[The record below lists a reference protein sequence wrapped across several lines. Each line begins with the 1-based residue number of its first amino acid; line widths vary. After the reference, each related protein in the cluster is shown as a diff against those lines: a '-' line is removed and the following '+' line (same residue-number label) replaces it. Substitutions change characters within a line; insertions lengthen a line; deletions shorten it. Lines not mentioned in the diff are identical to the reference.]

1 MIEWVFLAIGLWILI
16 NGYDA
21 YLQRRK
27 YKSVLVEFNNT
38 FIDRQK
44 TQRIQLGLEP
54 VITTK
59 DKFL

>member
-1 MIEWVFLAIGLWILI
+1 MIEWIFLAIGIWILI

-27 YKSVLVEFNNT
+27 YKPLFDKFHNSIVE
-38 FIDRQK
+38 RQK
-44 TQRIQLGLEP
+44 IQRIQLGLEP